1 MTDDRTDRTKDRSNL
16 ADRTD
21 DALSPVRPLD
31 NPADSQAEIE
41 GRRHDLEA
49 DLGRLG
55 ERSDASNPPAD
66 NAPLGDSAGAGMQNP
81 DTQYPDRDRERFR
94 ERRM

>member
-1 MTDDRTDRTKDRSNL
+1 MTDDRTDRT
-16 ADRTD
+16 DRTD

-31 NPADSQAEIE
+31 NPAESQAEIQ
-41 GRRHDLEA
+41 GRRGDLEA

-55 ERSDASNPPAD
+55 ERSDPSNPPAD
-66 NAPLGDSAGAGMQNP
+66 NAPLGDSAGAGMENP